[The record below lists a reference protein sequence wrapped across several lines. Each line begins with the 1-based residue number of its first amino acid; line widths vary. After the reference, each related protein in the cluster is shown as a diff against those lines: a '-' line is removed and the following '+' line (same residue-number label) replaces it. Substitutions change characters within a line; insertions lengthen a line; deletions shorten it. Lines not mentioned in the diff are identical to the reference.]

1 MIPLAKPGGRK
12 ASTRAASVTQSL
24 AVWASQQKY
33 HGTWD
38 VQFAN
43 GKLWKPHFSGV
54 FVEFCIGCS
63 GLACVMR
70 WLPEGRGYRNIFDA
84 VPTSDWSEEW
94 GMHPGHN
101 PLSTSINYSNDRH
114 CVNEISILFT
124 SHYYHCCPSIP
135 RWARLLDKKV
145 CCPCGEQVLF
155 PTWTEFLGCTAIS
168 SQWPSPCVLRSS
180 SWWNH

>member
-1 MIPLAKPGGRK
+1 MHDFEMAQLVVLLCALIQAPLKPLLKVGDAPMIPLAKPGGRK

-84 VPTSDWSEEW
+84 VATSDWSDQRQTGSDFLKKNEEW

-101 PLSTSINYSNDRH
+101 PLSTSINYSN
-114 CVNEISILFT
+114 
-124 SHYYHCCPSIP
+124 
-135 RWARLLDKKV
+135 AR
-145 CCPCGEQVLF
+145 
-155 PTWTEFLGCTAIS
+155 I
-168 SQWPSPCVLRSS
+168 R
-180 SWWNH
+180 